1 MKTDCRN
8 SRCVKL
14 RSARLIARLTIAYLT
29 IACLAT
35 ALLDA
40 SAAAQVVSSAA
51 AKPASRAVIEG
62 VVTKEPGSEPV
73 KKALIELIAENQAE
87 GGDYTAISGPDG
99 GFHIEGILPGR
110 YHLFAERTGLLEVD
124 KHRARADG
132 RVLTLTAGQEVK
144 DLRIRLQAAAV
155 VRGRVTDEDG
165 DPLPNAQVAVLRQ
178 TFVSGR
184 SRWEQAGAERTND
197 LGEYRVAGLPA
208 GNYYVSVSPPP
219 DFKSLIEGAGAEPH
233 VTNDQPATASP
244 TSSQTSSQTSYQTTY
259 YPGTPDRGQAA
270 PVELH
275 AGDEFPVNFS
285 LTPSPSLSIRGSVV
299 NLPPRASAAIML
311 QSRDFNLVLNGAEMH
326 ADGSFVIRDVAPGAY
341 TILATVEN
349 AAVPMMA
356 RQALQVVSN
365 SVEDVRLAPQPGG
378 WIHGRLRLESQG
390 NGHVDLSQI
399 FLVLRSVDGDD
410 EPLGGFGM
418 GDGFSRTAHVAG
430 DGSFEWKS
438 VPPGNYFVQL
448 ASDGGGNSDWFLK
461 SVLAGG
467 REVDDSGISVNG
479 GTVVLDGVASA
490 NGGVAE
496 GVVTDQKGE
505 PVANAVIVA
514 VPETRLRARVER
526 FRKTVSDQSG
536 RFALHGIQPGEYT
549 LFAWESVD
557 GEAYYNPE
565 FLKNYEQQGSAL
577 RMSEGDRKTVQLAV
591 IPGNEEEQ

>member
-1 MKTDCRN
+1 MKTDCRKP
-8 SRCVKL
+8 RCVKL

-35 ALLDA
+35 ALLGA

-410 EPLGGFGM
+410 ESLGGFSM
-418 GDGFSRTAHVAG
+418 GDGFSHTAHVAA

-448 ASDGGGNSDWFLK
+448 AGDGGGNSNWFLK
-461 SVLAGG
+461 SALAGG
-467 REVDDSGISVNG
+467 REVDDAGMSVSGGAVA
-479 GTVVLDGVASA
+479 LDVVASA

-514 VPETRLRARVER
+514 VPEARLRGRIER

>member
-1 MKTDCRN
+1 
-8 SRCVKL
+8 
-14 RSARLIARLTIAYLT
+14 LTIAYLT

-410 EPLGGFGM
+410 ESLGGFSM
-418 GDGFSRTAHVAG
+418 GDGFSHTAHVAA

-448 ASDGGGNSDWFLK
+448 AGDGGGNSNWFLK
-461 SVLAGG
+461 SALAGG
-467 REVDDSGISVNG
+467 REVDDAGMSVSGGAVA
-479 GTVVLDGVASA
+479 LDVVASA

-514 VPETRLRARVER
+514 VPEARLRGRIER